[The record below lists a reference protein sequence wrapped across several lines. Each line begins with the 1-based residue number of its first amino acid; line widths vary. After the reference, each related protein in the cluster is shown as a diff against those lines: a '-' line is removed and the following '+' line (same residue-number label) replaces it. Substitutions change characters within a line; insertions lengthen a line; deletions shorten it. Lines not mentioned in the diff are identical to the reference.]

1 MTEVNPMGMDFE
13 QADGRPVVIA
23 VEVINA
29 LLAMQK
35 LLRPVKKV
43 ADNPHFKSKYADLAA
58 LWEAARDAVHNS
70 GFVLTHAV
78 LSSEKGLA
86 LKSTLWHTSGG
97 GISTTMPLMFQ
108 PGNMQSLMSAMTYA
122 KRGNLGCL
130 TGLVTEDDDDDGNS
144 AAQQQGGATK
154 ITTAP
159 VSPPKPALAPRQQ
172 SPERLVVKPAD
183 PVQATGKNPDGSTK
197 PHTMLA
203 PGTTGEAKAFID
215 RLVGYLAERPI
226 SKVRA
231 SEWTAANFDVLEKM
245 RAQAPV
251 LYERFTAALDGVQ
264 SSSQAMD

>member
-1 MTEVNPMGMDFE
+1 MGMDFE
-13 QADGRPVVIA
+13 QTDGKPTPAA
-23 VEVINA
+23 VDVINA
-29 LLAMQK
+29 LLTMQK
-35 LLRPVKKV
+35 LLRPVKKS

-58 LWEAARDAVHNS
+58 LWEAAREAVHAS

-78 LSSEKGLA
+78 LSGEKGLA

-108 PGNMQSLMSAMTYA
+108 TGNMQSLMSAMTYA

-144 AAQQQGGATK
+144 AAQPQGGATK

-159 VSPPKPALAPRQQ
+159 VQAPKPPAIPAPRVSSPQ
-172 SPERLVVKPAD
+172 SVKAD
-183 PVQATGKNPDGSTK
+183 PVQATGKNADGSTK
-197 PHTMLA
+197 PHTLLA

-215 RLVGYLAERPI
+215 KLVGYLGERPI
-226 SKVRA
+226 SKLRA

-245 RAQAPV
+245 RVQAPV
-251 LYERFTAALDGVQ
+251 LYERFAAALQGVQ